1 MERQKQTIA
10 AAIMIATFLAAFDVT
25 VLATAT
31 PTIVAD
37 LGDMSMSSWIF
48 SMYLFFS
55 AVSTPLYGKL
65 ADLYGRRKIL
75 TIGILIFMFGS
86 LGCGLS
92 GSMTSL
98 VFWRAVQGLGTG
110 SIFTVTPTIVG
121 DLYTLKERAIVQG
134 GISTTW
140 GVAGLVGPVLGGLF
154 IDFLNWHWVFFVNVP
169 FCLIC
174 LAAFER
180 YLKESRLKKKP
191 VIDYAGAF
199 LLTLAVGALL
209 YACMAGIEQGTAL
222 YAVGAAILAG
232 AAFRRVEEKAAEP
245 VIPPDI
251 LTRPMLLN
259 LTVTL
264 LISVTLIALNVYI
277 PSWLQQV
284 HHVDATLS
292 GLALASMSF
301 AWMLSSFSMER
312 VLFFLGLRRAVVFSC
327 FIIAATAAALAVWG
341 DRSYLTAVT
350 IDFFFGFGFSG
361 VLTLLMF
368 MIQDAVPY
376 EKRGAAVGTGALTRS
391 IGQTLGIAAIG
402 TFVNVSINSCPR
414 GTSLESALS
423 LTFHRLFLVIAVLA
437 VCAALVSMF
446 LPKVHEVHRK

>member
-134 GISTTW
+134 GISTT
-140 GVAGLVGPVLGGLF
+140 
-154 IDFLNWHWVFFVNVP
+154 
-169 FCLIC
+169 
-174 LAAFER
+174 
-180 YLKESRLKKKP
+180 S
-191 VIDYAGAF
+191 
-199 LLTLAVGALL
+199 
-209 YACMAGIEQGTAL
+209 
-222 YAVGAAILAG
+222 
-232 AAFRRVEEKAAEP
+232 
-245 VIPPDI
+245 
-251 LTRPMLLN
+251 
-259 LTVTL
+259 
-264 LISVTLIALNVYI
+264 S
-277 PSWLQQV
+277 SW
-284 HHVDATLS
+284 TTE
-292 GLALASMSF
+292 
-301 AWMLSSFSMER
+301 W
-312 VLFFLGLRRAVVFSC
+312 
-327 FIIAATAAALAVWG
+327 
-341 DRSYLTAVT
+341 
-350 IDFFFGFGFSG
+350 
-361 VLTLLMF
+361 
-368 MIQDAVPY
+368 
-376 EKRGAAVGTGALTRS
+376 
-391 IGQTLGIAAIG
+391 
-402 TFVNVSINSCPR
+402 
-414 GTSLESALS
+414 
-423 LTFHRLFLVIAVLA
+423 
-437 VCAALVSMF
+437 
-446 LPKVHEVHRK
+446 